1 MNRSQSRKSEAD
13 IELVTGLKRNPGSGC
28 GKIFKGD
35 NGDRNWHVEDK
46 STRQNRIVLKLHN
59 FEKADYQSKITNK
72 PYFAVSYT
80 IGRCRFYHV
89 PSWILDMVDNDV
101 RKARTDRTVTN
112 SKSMSFTTE
121 DLAEMLTT
129 RSLDI
134 DWSGHMTSVITER
147 DFIDLK
153 RALEGDSN
161 DQN

>member
-1 MNRSQSRKSEAD
+1 
-13 IELVTGLKRNPGSGC
+13 
-28 GKIFKGD
+28 
-35 NGDRNWHVEDK
+35 
-46 STRQNRIVLKLHN
+46 
-59 FEKADYQSKITNK
+59 
-72 PYFAVSYT
+72 
-80 IGRCRFYHV
+80 
-89 PSWILDMVDNDV
+89 MVDNDV